1 MEHKQSNVRA
11 VYSIAL
17 FNTLLSQ
24 GFIPLYGM
32 NNTKHKGGW
41 VVFFKK
47 SDEIDKAIENFVERV
62 K

>member
-1 MEHKQSNVRA
+1 MEHKQSNLRA

-17 FNTLLSQ
+17 FNALLNK

-32 NNTKHKGGW
+32 NNTKYKGGW

-47 SDEIDKAIENFVERV
+47 TEELNKAIDEFVERV